1 MATDYP
7 EARALMLAA
16 VLPASTDVYIAL
28 WLGNPID
35 GGAELTLTGYAR
47 VAFQNWA
54 TFDLGGESERKNAA
68 AITFPTI
75 TDAGTADYWS
85 IHDGA
90 TEPSVLLRSG
100 PLLDDLGQPITIVL
114 TGGGDDVQF
123 NLNALRIKIA
133 EG

>member
-16 VLPASTDVYIAL
+16 VLPASTDVHIAL
-28 WLGNPID
+28 WLGDPIAA
-35 GGAELTLTGYAR
+35 GVELTLAGYAR
-47 VAFQNWA
+47 VAFQAWITN
-54 TFDLGGESERKNAA
+54 DLGQESKRKNTV

-90 TEPSVLLRSG
+90 VEPSVLLRSG
-100 PLLDDLGQPITIVL
+100 RLLDDLGQPVTIVL

-123 NLNALRIKIA
+123 NANALEIKVV